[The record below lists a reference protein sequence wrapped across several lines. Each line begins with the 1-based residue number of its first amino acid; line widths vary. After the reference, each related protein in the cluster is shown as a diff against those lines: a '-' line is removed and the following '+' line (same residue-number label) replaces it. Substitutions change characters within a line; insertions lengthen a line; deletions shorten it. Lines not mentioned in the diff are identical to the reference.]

1 MTGSI
6 LCRAYALRYATTTSY
21 PEVSISQN
29 SAPFASSPILSVS
42 SSLKFPEPRM
52 VGGWY
57 RWPICVWVRSYLYLP
72 FDQLWVYSLA
82 AIHRKKKETS
92 LPKLKAVKFMDISV
106 YIFNLVWWH
115 DHLVTRHLLLPAHDP
130 SGHGQLTRFT
140 VVDMESLPWNRPHV
154 QSESSWLAHNFHATI
169 VPVDAL
175 LHRVPMGQCCRIQCL
190 VLGKIIM
197 MSFLLPSA
205 CITM

>member
-1 MTGSI
+1 MTHLCLSTQLFI
-6 LCRAYALRYATTTSY
+6 LALW
-21 PEVSISQN
+21 PVM
-29 SAPFASSPILSVS
+29 SVFINC
-42 SSLKFPEPRM
+42 FPLQK
-52 VGGWY
+52 
-57 RWPICVWVRSYLYLP
+57 S
-72 FDQLWVYSLA
+72 FS
-82 AIHRKKKETS
+82 
-92 LPKLKAVKFMDISV
+92 PKLKAVKFMDISV